1 MRLEPAR
8 RPPNGAVPPP
18 HPGGPRVS
26 GRWVRAQRARLVL
39 DATVGRRNAV
49 NATLLAG
56 LLLLAAVLPALRR
69 RRRRARRQ
77 ARLVEDLPDAIDLLV
92 VLVRAGLTPNQAV
105 GELAGRAPDV
115 WRPAFAAVGRRQ
127 MGQCRFVDALDEL
140 VAHAGPVAQPV
151 LDALAA
157 AERFGQPLATS
168 LDRLSADGRAAR
180 RRLHDI
186 RTRQLPVRLSFPLV
200 CCTLPA
206 FILLTIAPLLAGAL
220 MSITRSGSTP

>member
-1 MRLEPAR
+1 M
-8 RPPNGAVPPP
+8 NV
-18 HPGGPRVS
+18 
-26 GRWVRAQRARLVL
+26 
-39 DATVGRRNAV
+39 
-49 NATLLAG
+49 TLLVG
-56 LLLLAAVLPALRR
+56 LLLLAIVLPVFRR
-69 RRRRARRQ
+69 RRRCARRQ

-92 VLVRAGLTPNQAV
+92 ALVRAGLTPSQAV
-105 GELAGRAPDV
+105 GELANRAPDA

-127 MGQCRFVDALDEL
+127 AHPRRFVDALDEL
-140 VAHAGPVAQPV
+140 VVHAGPVAQPV

-157 AERFGQPLATS
+157 AERFGQPLAAS

-180 RRLHDI
+180 RRQHDI
-186 RTRQLPVRLSFPLV
+186 RARQLPVRLSFPLV